1 MKFCNQCGAQL
12 EDDMLFCN
20 MCGAKQEAAPA
31 APEAAPAP
39 EVEAPA
45 EEANDDELIAVIA
58 AAVATFCAQS
68 GTQDVRIKSVRRV
81 SSWKNVARSEQ
92 ILKL

>member
-39 EVEAPA
+39 EPVAPEAIPAIEPASGVLYQATPAYTPEVAPA
-45 EEANDDELIAVIA
+45 AGVSVMVNAESVG
-58 AAVATFCAQS
+58 ATA
-68 GTQDVRIKSVRRV
+68 
-81 SSWKNVARSEQ
+81 
-92 ILKL
+92 

>member
-31 APEAAPAP
+31 APEAAPAKCPKCGYTPADGILPKFCP
-39 EVEAPA
+39 ECG
-45 EEANDDELIAVIA
+45 N
-58 AAVATFCAQS
+58 
-68 GTQDVRIKSVRRV
+68 
-81 SSWKNVARSEQ
+81 KNE
-92 ILKL
+92 